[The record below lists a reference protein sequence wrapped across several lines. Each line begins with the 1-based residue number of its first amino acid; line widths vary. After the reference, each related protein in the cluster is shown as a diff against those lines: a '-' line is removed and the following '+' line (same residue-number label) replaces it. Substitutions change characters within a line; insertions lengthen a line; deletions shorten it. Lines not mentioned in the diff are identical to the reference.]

1 LLNIIVQTKD
11 LKNLKKLT
19 AKYSAKSLRH
29 VVYKT
34 AEDAGKAVAG
44 NKGRPDGL
52 IAEQYVKRFNDPVPF
67 TLSSVYWSAQKN
79 TITLHTFNADGKGT
93 SPSKYLHPVIG
104 GGGSE
109 IALKFDKWL
118 WNKNFA
124 DTNHWAYP
132 NFANEEFVKQT
143 RQGNARPQVY
153 RDTQIA
159 LNKTK
164 NDKLHRKA
172 DGPKIQDG
180 RVFAVK
186 HDFGSSKKVYRAGI
200 YRVKTNDKNNFIK
213 PLFIYGLRDS
223 IPQKGIWAAI
233 AGKAV
238 RDYVMDEDRIKK
250 NIELYAK
257 TS

>member
-1 LLNIIVQTKD
+1 MT
-11 LKNLKKLT
+11 T
-19 AKYSAKSLRH
+19 KYSATSLRH
-29 VVYKT
+29 VVYMT
-34 AEDAGKAVAG
+34 AEDAGRAVG
-44 NKGRPDGL
+44 GTKGRPDGL
-52 IAEQYVKRFNDPVPF
+52 IAERYLGTKDRPGLFNAPVFF
-67 TLSSVYWSAQKN
+67 TLSSVYWKAEKN
-79 TITLHTFNADGKGT
+79 NITFHTFNQDGKGT
-93 SPSKYLHPVIG
+93 SPAKYLYPAIG
-104 GGGSE
+104 GTMGGLGNE
-109 IALKFDKWL
+109 LPLKFDKWL

-124 DTNHWAYP
+124 SQSQWPLPAWKNK
-132 NFANEEFVKQT
+132 EFIKKT
-143 RQGNARPQVY
+143 REGNVRPQVY

-186 HDFGSSKKVYRAGI
+186 HDCGSSKKVYRAGI

-250 NIELYAK
+250 NIALYAK